1 MNYRQFIY
9 RQMWSVYDFI
19 SFDRITQ
26 TRFLDFSFFVTET
39 LPEYVEVERF
49 IKVSRYNHYASS
61 TTSKALIIIR

>member
-49 IKVSRYNHYASS
+49 IKESVDTI
-61 TTSKALIIIR
+61 TTPVPPRRKR